1 MKLVIQLLLWVV
13 ILFLGYMVFDAVYE
27 PVQFNEVKEKRY
39 RKVIGNLID
48 IRDAQLAYRDVT
60 GKFTGDFDE
69 LIRFIDTAEFTLTQ
83 RRDTTVLDEEFKRIY
98 KVDKYVEEV
107 VVDTLGYA
115 SVKDSLFGDSDR
127 YKTMMNVPIE
137 GVDAKFELQAGTVT
151 KNNTNIPVFEAKVA
165 KEILLHD
172 QPHDLVV
179 QEKQVVSVDQVN
191 GEFIRVGS
199 MEEVNTN
206 GNWPKNYGDNE

>member
-1 MKLVIQLLLWVV
+1 MKLIFQLLLWVV
-13 ILFLGYMVFDAVYE
+13 IIFLGYMVFDSVYE

-39 RKVIGNLID
+39 KKVIGSLID

-69 LIRFIDTAEFTLTQ
+69 LIRFIDTAKFTLTQ
-83 RRDTTVLDEEFKRIY
+83 RRDTTVLDQEFKRIY
-98 KVDKYVEEV
+98 KVDKYVEEMV
-107 VVDTLGYA
+107 IDTLGYA
-115 SVKDSLFGDSDR
+115 SVKDSLFGNSDR

-137 GVDAKFELQAGTVT
+137 GVDAKFELEAGTVT
-151 KNNTNIPVFEAKVA
+151 KNNTNIPVFEARVA

-172 QPHDLVV
+172 QSHDLVV

-191 GEFIRVGS
+191 GEYIRVGS
-199 MEEVNTN
+199 MQEVNTN
-206 GNWPKNYGDNE
+206 GNWPKTYGDNE

>member
-1 MKLVIQLLLWVV
+1 M
-13 ILFLGYMVFDAVYE
+13 
-27 PVQFNEVKEKRY
+27 
-39 RKVIGNLID
+39 
-48 IRDAQLAYRDVT
+48 
-60 GKFTGDFDE
+60 
-69 LIRFIDTAEFTLTQ
+69 
-83 RRDTTVLDEEFKRIY
+83 
-98 KVDKYVEEV
+98 DKYIEEV

-115 SVKDSLFGDSDR
+115 SVKDSLFGGSDR

-191 GEFIRVGS
+191 GEYIRVGS

>member
-191 GEFIRVGS
+191 GEYIRVGS

>member
-48 IRDAQLAYRDVT
+48 IRDAELAYRDVT

-69 LIRFIDTAEFTLTQ
+69 LIRFIDTAKFTLTQ
-83 RRDTTVLDEEFKRIY
+83 RRDTTVLDEEFQRIY
-98 KVDKYVEEV
+98 KVDKYVEQV
-107 VVDTLGYA
+107 VIDTLGYA
-115 SVKDSLFGDSDR
+115 SVKDSLFGGSDR

-137 GVDAKFELQAGTVT
+137 GVDAKFELKAGTVT
-151 KNNTNIPVFEAKVA
+151 KNDTKIPVFEARVA

-172 QPHDLVV
+172 QPRDLEIQDAAALGVQSTKRKSIQANLNGHTYKVV
-179 QEKQVVSVDQVN
+179 
-191 GEFIRVGS
+191 FF
-199 MEEVNTN
+199 
-206 GNWPKNYGDNE
+206 

>member
-115 SVKDSLFGDSDR
+115 SVKDSLFGGSDR

>member
-13 ILFLGYMVFDAVYE
+13 IFFLGYMVFDAVYE

>member
-13 ILFLGYMVFDAVYE
+13 IFFLGYMVFDAVYE

-39 RKVIGNLID
+39 KKVIGNLID
-48 IRDAQLAYRDVT
+48 IRDAELAYREVT

-69 LIRFIDTAEFTLTQ
+69 LVRFIDTAKFTLTQ
-83 RRDTTVLDEEFKRIY
+83 RRDTTILDEEFKRIY
-98 KVDKYVEEV
+98 KVDNWIETTVI
-107 VVDTLGYA
+107 DTLGYA
-115 SVKDSLFGDSDR
+115 SVKDSLFGGSDR

-137 GVDAKFELQAGTVT
+137 GVDAKFELKAGTVSKKET
-151 KNNTNIPVFEAKVA
+151 KIPVFEARVA
-165 KEILLHD
+165 KEVLLFD
-172 QPHDLVV
+172 QPQDLVI

-191 GEFIRVGS
+191 GEYIRVGS

-206 GNWPKNYGDNE
+206 GNWPKTYGDNE